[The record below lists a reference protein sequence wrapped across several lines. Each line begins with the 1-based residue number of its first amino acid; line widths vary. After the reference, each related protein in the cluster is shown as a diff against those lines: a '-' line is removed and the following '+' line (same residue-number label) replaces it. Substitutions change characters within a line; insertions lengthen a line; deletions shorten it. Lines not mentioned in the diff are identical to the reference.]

1 MPSTAS
7 KMKRTTLLLTT
18 LPLYASAATPA
29 ATANFILPLGANVPV
44 AASIISANAA
54 ATTYAMGC
62 PSNFPA
68 VVEEI
73 PKEELCP
80 SLAGLTVTQGPST
93 LVYAT
98 ATNFGEPG
106 AAPTMVKAALNCKL
120 SGTTMAVCVNSYD
133 GIDKVTAPAGLDP
146 EMAGIFQRSLDA
158 LKTAETA
165 TLSGADMP
173 AIGPVQVTAG
183 AEKLGS
189 PASGSAA
196 ATATGAHAGMSG
208 MVMDVEVTTT
218 VSLTSTIGGK
228 GAGTGPPT
236 GDGTD
241 VTGLASLQTVPLT
254 SGLNGSATGTGSKR
268 KPIFFFFPQ

>member
-1 MPSTAS
+1 
-7 KMKRTTLLLTT
+7 MKRTTLLLTT
-18 LPLYASAATPA
+18 LPLYVSAAAPA
-29 ATANFILPLGANVPV
+29 ATANFILPLGPDVPV

-62 PSNFPA
+62 PSNFPPT
-68 VVEEI
+68 VDQV

-120 SGTTMAVCVNSYD
+120 SGTTMAVCTNSFD
-133 GIDKVTAPAGLDP
+133 GIEKVTAPAGLDP
-146 EMAGIFQRSLDA
+146 AMASVFQQSLDA

-165 TLSGADMP
+165 TLSGKDMP

-183 AEKLGS
+183 AEKLG
-189 PASGSAA
+189 ASGAVSAM
-196 ATATGAHAGMSG
+196 ATASGHAGMSD
-208 MVMDVEVTTT
+208 MVVDVEVTTT
-218 VSLTSTIGGK
+218 VSVTSTIGK

-241 VTGLASLQTVPLT
+241 TTFATMETNPAGGGVNT
-254 SGLNGSATGTGSKR
+254 SAAGTGSQR
-268 KPIFFFFPQ
+268 ECPLENLPMCRVWTLS